1 MAVRTADC
9 LQWAAMSILDAGA
22 VLEGK
27 YEIVRLLGSGGMGDV
42 YLARHLHLDET
53 RVIKLL
59 RADIAADEA
68 SQKRFLREARLA
80 TQIKHSNV
88 AILHDCSRL
97 PAGGFFMVWEHVEGD
112 ALSERLKES
121 GRLPLGDALDL
132 GIQALRGL
140 EAIHS
145 IGVIHR
151 DVAPDNLMTF
161 TNPRGSLRLK
171 IIDLGLARTLA
182 PDAGQEEVTK
192 VGTFMGKLRYCSP
205 EQAQM
210 SEGAVLDRR
219 TDLYSLGVVIY
230 EMISGQAPFDGRG
243 PAVVYQRVSEDPIPL
258 AGRVDGLDVPRVVSD
273 VVMRALARKREDRY
287 PDAISFIEA
296 LDRARSALSEAATRE
311 ISVMAAAAGG
321 DGSGGAG
328 SSGGDRPPSLSR
340 SGELTREERQSL
352 LAQIDRAAEK
362 VKQGT
367 LVFNRAQEALDA
379 GRLSEARSLIERLEK
394 VSPGSPSLA
403 EMRRAL
409 EEAESSV
416 SAETRLKELED
427 MLTKYIKKK
436 QKPLA
441 EMALE
446 SLLDLAPTHPRRSD
460 FESWVELMD
469 EEVEQ
474 DERVARALAAGREAL
489 AAGSDRKVRRQ
500 LDTLRKLHPETA
512 EAFAAEVEAE
522 RSQAAAGAEVEE
534 LTEAFE
540 ADLENGDLASAGRRL
555 DRLEGKVS
563 RLTLDGYR
571 SRLAAEH
578 RRGEREKAEDAA
590 AAKLDERMGVRDW
603 AGAREVVR
611 DLADAYPESE
621 RAREMAAEVGQRE
634 SSAQRRA
641 AVQDGERQIE
651 SLIAAGNADQA
662 RLALKVLLQM
672 DPENPRRL
680 QLQRKIDALDD

>member
-1 MAVRTADC
+1 
-9 LQWAAMSILDAGA
+9 MSILDAGA

-80 TQIKHSNV
+80 TQIKHANV

-97 PAGGFFMVWEHVEGD
+97 PEGGFFMVWEHVEGE
-112 ALSERLKES
+112 ALSERLKQS
-121 GRLPLGDALDL
+121 GPLPLGDALDL

-161 TNPRGSLRLK
+161 TNPRGDLRLK

-230 EMISGQAPFDGRG
+230 EMVSGEAPFEGRG
-243 PAVVYQRVSEDPIPL
+243 PAVVYKRVSEDPIPL
-258 AGRVDGLDVPRVVSD
+258 AQRVEGLEVPRVVSD
-273 VVMRALARKREDRY
+273 VVMRALARQREDRF
-287 PDAISFIEA
+287 PDAVSFIEA
-296 LDRARSALSEAATRE
+296 LDRARDALSEAATRQ
-311 ISVMAAAAGG
+311 ISVVAATAGG
-321 DGSGGAG
+321 EGGSRPSPERGAASVGGGPA
-328 SSGGDRPPSLSR
+328 PSPSR

-403 EMRRAL
+403 EMRQAL
-409 EEAESSV
+409 EEAESSA
-416 SAETRLKELED
+416 SAETRIKELED
-427 MLTKYIKKK
+427 MLTKYIKNK

-441 EMALE
+441 KLALD
-446 SLLDLAPTHPRRSD
+446 SLLDLAPTHPRRAD
-460 FESWVELMD
+460 FVSWVELMD

-474 DERVARALAAGREAL
+474 DERVAKALAAGREAL

-500 LDTLRKLHPETA
+500 LETLRQLSPETA
-512 EAFAAEVEAE
+512 EPFAAEVEAE
-522 RSQAAAGAEVEE
+522 RSEAAAGAEVEA

-540 ADLENGDLASAGRRL
+540 ADLEAGDLDSASRRL

-571 SRLAAEH
+571 DRLAAER
-578 RRGEREKAEDAA
+578 RRGEREEAESAA
-590 AAKLDERMGVRDW
+590 AAKLNERLGVRDW
-603 AGAREVVR
+603 AGARGVVR
-611 DLADAYPESE
+611 ELADAYPESE
-621 RAREMAAEVGQRE
+621 RAREMAAEVGERE
-634 SSAQRRA
+634 SSAQKRA
-641 AVQDGERQIE
+641 AVEDGERQIE
-651 SLIAAGNADQA
+651 KLIAAGDADQA

-672 DPENPRRL
+672 DPENPHRL
-680 QLQRKIDALDD
+680 QLQRQIDALE

>member
-1 MAVRTADC
+1 
-9 LQWAAMSILDAGA
+9 MSILDAGA

-97 PAGGFFMVWEHVEGD
+97 PEGGFFMVWEHVEGN

-121 GRLPLGDALDL
+121 GRLPMGDALDL

-161 TNPRGSLRLK
+161 TNPRGDLRLK

-219 TDLYSLGVVIY
+219 TDLYSLGVVLY
-230 EMISGQAPFDGRG
+230 EMISGEAPFEGRG
-243 PAVVYQRVSEDPIPL
+243 PAVVYKRVSEDPIPL
-258 AGRVDGLDVPRVVSD
+258 ARRVDGLNVPGAVSN
-273 VVMRALARKREDRY
+273 VVMRAVARDREDRY
-287 PDAISFIEA
+287 PDAVSFIEA
-296 LDRARSALSEAATRE
+296 LDQARSSLSEVATRK
-311 ISVMAAAAGG
+311 IAVAAAAGG
-321 DGSGGAG
+321 GSREGSGVGSGDSPRGAA
-328 SSGGDRPPSLSR
+328 GGDPGSLSR

-403 EMRRAL
+403 QMRQAL
-409 EEAESSV
+409 EEAESSA
-416 SAETRLKELED
+416 SAETRLQELED
-427 MLTKYIKKK
+427 MLTRYIKNK

-441 EMALE
+441 KLALD

-469 EEVEQ
+469 EEKEQ
-474 DERVARALAAGREAL
+474 DERVAKALAAGREAL
-489 AAGSDRKVRRQ
+489 AAGADRKVRRQ

-522 RSQAAAGAEVEE
+522 RSQAAAGVEMDE
-534 LTEAFE
+534 LNEAFE
-540 ADLENGDLASAGRRL
+540 ADLEKGDLKSAARRL
-555 DRLEGKVS
+555 DALEGKVS
-563 RLTLDGYR
+563 RLTLDGHR
-571 SRLAAEH
+571 DRLAAEH
-578 RRGEREKAEDAA
+578 RRGEREEAESAA
-590 AAKLDERMGVRDW
+590 AAKLNERLGVRDW

-611 DLADAYPESE
+611 ELADAYPESE
-621 RAREMAAEVGQRE
+621 RAREMAEDVGQRE
-634 SSAQRRA
+634 GAAQKRA
-641 AVQDGERQIE
+641 AVEDGERQIE
-651 SLIAAGNADQA
+651 SLIAAGDTDQA

-672 DPENPRRL
+672 DPENPHRL
-680 QLQRKIDALDD
+680 QLQRQIDALDG